1 MGITETPK
9 TATTTTTTTTTTEAA
24 NESKKVLTLATFQD
38 IFKHVE
44 PEVRIEAFEVCVNV
58 YMSSFLCI
66 MFYLVS

>member
-9 TATTTTTTTTTTEAA
+9 TATTTTTSTEAA

-44 PEVRIEAFEVCVNV
+44 PEVRIEAFEVCVCECTH
-58 YMSSFLCI
+58 LCA
-66 MFYLVS
+66 